1 MKKLP
6 IALLLICCTVLSS
19 QPAWAA
25 GEINYDNI
33 KLLYVGPILT
43 DFMDG
48 QIRVVENVPR
58 YIFPLM
64 SQRPFIKN
72 GKAYLPL
79 RLTFHIIGYQI
90 DWKAKDDNITIYNDD
105 DKMILNKA
113 TQKITADGKQMDLP
127 LLLMKGS
134 YFVPLRNLATA
145 TGDNITWDDDTR
157 TITYVKKG
165 SQLVKPP
172 VTITDIRYEPDK
184 DRDGEFAR
192 IPYVI
197 KNTSGATIPKDK
209 LWYIVDISYT
219 VLKEKVKVHSG
230 KWPGGS
236 PLNEDN
242 DLLPKQTIDNF
253 AYISTAVT
261 LINGVPE
268 FDGAGAYA
276 VHILGILDKDPY
288 MRGVHWVPP
297 LP

>member
-1 MKKLP
+1 MKKLL
-6 IALLLICCTVLSS
+6 IALLLICCTALSS

-25 GEINYDNI
+25 REINYDNI

-90 DWKAKDDNITIYNDD
+90 DWKAKDDNIIIYNDD
-105 DKMILNKA
+105 DKMILSKA
-113 TQKITADGKQMDLP
+113 TQKITVGDKQADLP

-134 YFVPLRNLATA
+134 YFVSLRDLAAA
-145 TGDNITWDDDTR
+145 TGDTITWDGDTR

-184 DRDGEFAR
+184 DRDG
-192 IPYVI
+192 
-197 KNTSGATIPKDK
+197 
-209 LWYIVDISYT
+209 
-219 VLKEKVKVHSG
+219 
-230 KWPGGS
+230 
-236 PLNEDN
+236 
-242 DLLPKQTIDNF
+242 
-253 AYISTAVT
+253 
-261 LINGVPE
+261 
-268 FDGAGAYA
+268 
-276 VHILGILDKDPY
+276 
-288 MRGVHWVPP
+288 
-297 LP
+297 